1 MLLTLISFAASAVD
15 FITESVVDFTKSGAL
30 VVAVAVVA
38 LAVEKPNP
46 AFDADAKPKPGL
58 LGSVGSSGLAAA
70 LPKPNDPLAGAA
82 AVTAVGL
89 NGLAVLPPAV
99 GASAGG
105 FKGSAL
111 PL

>member
-1 MLLTLISFAASAVD
+1 M
-15 FITESVVDFTKSGAL
+15 
-30 VVAVAVVA
+30 AVAVVA

-58 LGSVGSSGLAAA
+58 LSSVGSSGLAAA
-70 LPKPNDPLAGAA
+70 LPKPNDPLAGAAA

>member
-1 MLLTLISFAASAVD
+1 M
-15 FITESVVDFTKSGAL
+15 
-30 VVAVAVVA
+30 AVAVVA

-46 AFDADAKPKPGL
+46 AFDADGKPKPGL
-58 LGSVGSSGLAAA
+58 LSSVGSSGLAAA
-70 LPKPNDPLAGAA
+70 LPKPNDPLAGA
-82 AVTAVGL
+82 VTAVGL
-89 NGLAVLPPAV
+89 NGLAMLPPAV